1 MPAPRAKCG
10 STIPHDWHLFD
21 GGATSGERTPCDGL
35 IVTVIDPAPV
45 DEPTAETRTVEVL
58 TDWWIDLARE
68 EVRKVAPKAVEYGST
83 DLVEI
88 GRDLASMMGW
98 RGLSDEYL
106 AEIGIYF
113 YLVGKMARWR
123 DAIHRHERVSDDTLH
138 DIGVYVRM
146 AQRVRVVGG
155 WPFGTDE
162 G

>member
-1 MPAPRAKCG
+1 M
-10 STIPHDWHLFD
+10 T
-21 GGATSGERTPCDGL
+21 
-35 IVTVIDPAPV
+35 PAPV
-45 DEPTAETRTVEVL
+45 SDDELTAETRTVQVL
-58 TDWWIDLARE
+58 TDWWLDLAQE
-68 EVRKVAPKAVEYGST
+68 EVKKVAPKAVEYGST
-83 DLVEI
+83 DLIEI

-98 RGLSDEYL
+98 RSLSDEYL

-162 G
+162 GAGE